1 LHPATKQPRTR
12 EFAAALA
19 LAVAAFLAYLPGL
32 LGTFIW
38 DDYAHVT
45 GAALRGFDGL
55 LRIWIEPGAVQQY
68 YPLLFSAFWLE
79 HRLWGDSVLG
89 YHVLNVLLHAAC
101 AYLLTRILRLLE
113 VRGAWLAGFLFAVHP
128 VCAEA
133 VAWISEQ
140 KSTLSGVFYFAS
152 ALTYLHFDA
161 SRKRKHYYIALLLFL
176 CALMSKTVTATLPAA
191 LLVVIW
197 WRRGAIRWKQD
208 AFPLAPWLA
217 LGASAGLFTAWV
229 ERVLLKADG
238 SEYALFFL
246 QRLMLAGR
254 DLWFYAAK
262 VLWPANLIF
271 IYPHWT
277 IDPAVWWQYSFA
289 LAFLLL
295 LAVFIGL
302 GHRNR
307 APLAA
312 TLYFAGTLFPVLGF
326 LNVYPFRYSYVADHF
341 QYLACVG
348 ILVPAAWAIA
358 SLPGR
363 TLVTSTGAVVVA
375 ILGIL
380 TWRQT
385 HMYSGPETLY
395 RTTLERNPQCWMAEN
410 NLAILLNNDSA
421 KRPEALIHIHAA
433 LRLRPRYYEAYNN
446 LGSILADMGNQPPA
460 MEQFRAAL
468 RIKPDYPEA
477 HINLGNQYFKMP
489 GHNADA
495 IAEYRAALKTKPDLA
510 IALAN
515 LGAVL
520 MKDPAHADEGL
531 ADLKAAA
538 VADPANVP
546 ARMILAS
553 ALARLPGHAMEA
565 QLEYEDIIARNPR
578 VTAAHIG
585 LGDLL
590 MQSPDTLNDA
600 VEHFRAAVALRP
612 QTPETHVELAIGLF
626 RVPGKIDEAM
636 HELDVVLKLQPTNA
650 KALQMRAVVKARLGR

>member
-1 LHPATKQPRTR
+1 
-12 EFAAALA
+12 
-19 LAVAAFLAYLPGL
+19 
-32 LGTFIW
+32 
-38 DDYAHVT
+38 
-45 GAALRGFDGL
+45 
-55 LRIWIEPGAVQQY
+55 
-68 YPLLFSAFWLE
+68 
-79 HRLWGDSVLG
+79 
-89 YHVLNVLLHAAC
+89 
-101 AYLLTRILRLLE
+101 
-113 VRGAWLAGFLFAVHP
+113 
-128 VCAEA
+128 
-133 VAWISEQ
+133 
-140 KSTLSGVFYFAS
+140 
-152 ALTYLHFDA
+152 
-161 SRKRKHYYIALLLFL
+161 
-176 CALMSKTVTATLPAA
+176 
-191 LLVVIW
+191 
-197 WRRGAIRWKQD
+197 
-208 AFPLAPWLA
+208 
-217 LGASAGLFTAWV
+217 
-229 ERVLLKADG
+229 
-238 SEYALFFL
+238 
-246 QRLMLAGR
+246 MLAGR